1 LNLELQQENLTET
14 ASYVET
20 SNSSPAIPA
29 LDAIPEKKT
38 DEIKQLTETD
48 NFTTATSGCSV
59 ILTASLV

>member
-1 LNLELQQENLTET
+1 
-14 ASYVET
+14 VET

-38 DEIKQLTETD
+38 DEIKLLTETD